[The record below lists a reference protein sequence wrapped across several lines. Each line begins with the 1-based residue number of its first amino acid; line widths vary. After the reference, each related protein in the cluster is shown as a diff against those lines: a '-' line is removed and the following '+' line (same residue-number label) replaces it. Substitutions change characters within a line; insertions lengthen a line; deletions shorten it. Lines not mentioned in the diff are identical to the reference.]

1 MILKSTDPTEV
12 SKYKMN
18 FLKKGTRKD
27 FASIYFSNLDC
38 RWNKSPGPHSQAD
51 LCRMGF
57 LGTKEP
63 HDRYPYLLSYQIGI
77 AFLAS

>member
-1 MILKSTDPTEV
+1 MEEKKHQSIYMILKSTDPTEV

-38 RWNKSPGPHSQAD
+38 RWNKSAGPHLSSFIRSSPQSMICFRD
-51 LCRMGF
+51 
-57 LGTKEP
+57 K
-63 HDRYPYLLSYQIGI
+63 LLSPW
-77 AFLAS
+77 L